1 MALFQ
6 VHLLKSFFSG
16 LQHQKL
22 ANHNLELVLREELE
36 QIPFV
41 KVLQLAFAFQV
52 LVQLASTFQV
62 QLAFEFLAQ
71 LSFAFQV
78 LVQLASTFQVQLS
91 FAFKAR
97 LVFTFL
103 VK

>member
-22 ANHNLELVLREELE
+22 ANHNLELVLREGLE
-36 QIPFV
+36 QLPFV

-62 QLAFEFLAQ
+62 QLVFAFLAQ
-71 LSFAFQV
+71 LSFAFE
-78 LVQLASTFQVQLS
+78 
-91 FAFKAR
+91 AR
-97 LVFTFL
+97 PVFTFL
-103 VK
+103 VKQLVH

>member
-1 MALFQ
+1 MPLFQ

-41 KVLQLAFAFQV
+41 KVLQLAFAFEV

-62 QLAFEFLAQ
+62 QLAFGFLAQ

-78 LVQLASTFQVQLS
+78 QLVFAFLAQLS
-91 FAFKAR
+91 FAFEAR
-97 LVFTFL
+97 PVFTFL

>member
-36 QIPFV
+36 QLPFV
-41 KVLQLAFAFQV
+41 KVFQLAFAFQV
-52 LVQLASTFQV
+52 LVQLASTSQV
-62 QLAFEFLAQ
+62 QLAFAL
-71 LSFAFQV
+71 QV
-78 LVQLASTFQVQLS
+78 LVQLASTFQVQLI
-91 FAFKAR
+91 FAFLAQQ
-97 LVFTFL
+97 VFTFL